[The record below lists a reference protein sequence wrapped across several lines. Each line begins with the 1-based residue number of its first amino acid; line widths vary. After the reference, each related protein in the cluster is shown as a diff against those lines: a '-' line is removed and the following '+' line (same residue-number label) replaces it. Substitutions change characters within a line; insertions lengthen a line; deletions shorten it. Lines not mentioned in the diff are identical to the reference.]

1 MANNS
6 TSPVNHGQCLSDTWS
21 RCVTGTVTAAHT
33 FELTNFSLLEGS
45 MGIGKYVDSS
55 TFSVGGHDWNI
66 RVYPD
71 GWKEDD
77 DDYVSVF
84 LNLER
89 GAVGVRVKYSM
100 SSLDKHGH
108 VSKVRDDI
116 HTFEWTNGFRGWSK
130 YMDKCK
136 LQPLLDLNND
146 CFTIRCD
153 LTVNQDPRTEAVAS
167 TIVVPQP
174 NLQQHFE
181 HMLKDGRGTDVTFS
195 VAGELFRAHRCVLA
209 ARSLVFQAELFGPVK
224 EEATQPI
231 RIDDMEPTIFEALL
245 HFIYTDRCNVGENVA
260 MQHLLVAADRYGL
273 DRLKAICEDKLCHA
287 IDVETVATTITLA
300 EQHQSVQLKD
310 GCLRFIIA
318 SRDVLGAVMKT
329 EGFKHLVA
337 SCPLVL
343 KEILDKMAGAK

>member
-108 VSKVRDDI
+108 VSK
-116 HTFEWTNGFRGWSK
+116 

-136 LQPLLDLNND
+136 LQPLLDLNNG

-153 LTVNQDPRTEAVAS
+153 LTVIQDPRTEAVAS

-245 HFIYTDRCNVGENVA
+245 HFIYTDRCNEDNVTS
-260 MQHLLVAADRYGL
+260 QHLLTAADQHGVDML
-273 DRLKAICEDKLCHA
+273 RLTCEVRLCRS
-287 IDVETVATTITLA
+287 IDLLTVGTTLA
-300 EQHQSVQLKD
+300 LAERHHCIQLKD
-310 GCLRFIIA
+310 ACLEFIA
-318 SRDVLGAVMKT
+318 SQDMVGAIMET
-329 EGFKHLVA
+329 DGFKHLLTNLPFHHERDLRQDCRRK
-337 SCPLVL
+337 SRSTL
-343 KEILDKMAGAK
+343 KV